1 MDLGICIPRSKFK
14 YATALLSNSLGQQ
27 NRAFAVKPHDTNDGV
42 LAPASDSQPQVDLL
56 SDVLRFVQ
64 LHGERLLTTEFRSGF
79 NVEFQQGPACI
90 HVVQDGEIRLAVDGH
105 EPLKLS
111 AGDIAVFPHPTR
123 YRLSDGGRADA
134 TTEAPLEIV
143 ASGAT
148 IPVIK
153 HGQGSIAARTI
164 SATFQ
169 FENKGGVSPL
179 LGLLPEVIYIAKD
192 ADQSALLIRDVAQFL
207 PIEQAAQEPGAALM
221 ISRVIDVL
229 IIRCIRTWAKSLGSR
244 QGWIGALAD
253 ARVSRAVAAI
263 HRDPARNWSVEAL
276 ASVAGMSRSRFAEM
290 FLATVGEPPLRY
302 LHRWRLGM
310 AFDLLRSS
318 NLPVAKVAHAVGYE
332 SEAAFSRAYKTM
344 FGTTPRDG
352 RLTVPR

>member
-1 MDLGICIPRSKFK
+1 
-14 YATALLSNSLGQQ
+14 
-27 NRAFAVKPHDTNDGV
+27 VKPHDTNDGV
-42 LAPASDSQPQVDLL
+42 LAPASDFQPHTDLL

-64 LHGERLLTTEFRSGF
+64 LNGERVLTTEFRSGF
-79 NVEFQQGPACI
+79 NVEFQRGPACI
-90 HVVQDGEIRLAVDGH
+90 HVVQEGELRIAVDGRA
-105 EPLKLS
+105 PLRLS
-111 AGDIAVFPHPTR
+111 AGDIVVLPHPAR
-123 YRLSDGGRADA
+123 YRLSDGGRPDA
-134 TTEAPLEIV
+134 ATDAPLEIE
-143 ASGAT
+143 AADANIS
-148 IPVIK
+148 VIK
-153 HGQGSIAARTI
+153 HGQGAIAARTI

-179 LGLLPEVIYIAKD
+179 LGLLPEVIHIAKD
-192 ADQSALLIRDVAQFL
+192 ADKSAAVIRDVAQFL
-207 PIEQAAQEPGAALM
+207 PLEHAAQEPGAALM

-229 IIRCIRTWAKSLGSR
+229 IIRCIRTWAKSLGTR

-263 HRDPARNWSVEAL
+263 HRDPTKSWSVEGL

-310 AFDLLRSS
+310 AFDLLRRS
-318 NLPVAKVAHAVGYE
+318 NLPVAEVAHAIGYE
-332 SEAAFSRAYKTM
+332 SEAAFSRAYKIM

-352 RLTVPR
+352 RLTVSR